1 MKKWVRTN
9 PTDFTNEKLRK
20 VFEDFLDYLRT
31 LDDEKGAQYARF
43 LTQSLEGALQEQ
55 VRCARRYFM
64 PSMRDLNIGTRS
76 FTSIKAFKLVS
87 LVEKTA
93 STCVNL
99 NTCDICGTCARSII
113 GPFELA
119 IS

>member
-64 PSMRDLNIGTRS
+64 PIMRDLNIGTRS
-76 FTSIKAFKLVS
+76 ITSIKAFKLVS
-87 LVEKTA
+87 LVEKNGKH
-93 STCVNL
+93 VHHFKYL
-99 NTCDICGTCARSII
+99 
-113 GPFELA
+113 
-119 IS
+119 